1 MVFMGVDAVG
11 DNAPLDIAA
20 DADIAEMEAAWS
32 NSGFLNIFVQRHEN
46 GVARRRHIG
55 VGSWHE
61 VPPEQSQLQGGR
73 ALANFVSTS
82 LRAVDHQ
89 ATDHSMLVLW
99 GHAYDFAVG
108 PSITG
113 SGNVDALEFVELSA
127 VLRDLQNEMWLEYP
141 GEEPPRLNIV
151 AFDACDASTVELACQ
166 LSPFAKYLLASQIG
180 VPIPGWPYD
189 RIFERFGDPIGDV
202 MGPAQGGAYIV
213 RRYCESYTSLRPVS
227 LSLLD
232 LGRAREL
239 FARTEVLATA
249 LDLSIRRNGD
259 TRDQVANLFVRAQT
273 APNKPYVDVADF
285 CLNLFRESTDA
296 FVIAAAQA
304 LGDFLVTSGP
314 EVATLSSEGTGKP
327 FIAEWGRN
335 AGSTARLNGVSIY
348 APHVAR
354 EHDSHAARRIY
365 SQFDFVRQTRWS
377 QLVYALADRT

>member
-11 DNAPLDIAA
+11 DDAPLDTAA

-32 NSGFLNIFVQRHEN
+32 TSGFLNIFVQKHEK
-46 GVARRRHIG
+46 GVASRRQIG
-55 VGSWHE
+55 VGQWHD

-127 VLRDLQNEMWLEYP
+127 VLRDLQNEMWLKYP

-189 RIFERFGDPIGDV
+189 QHPRTLWRPYRRTDGTRAGRGLHRAEVPRVVHVAATGVAVPAGSRSRAGALCPDR
-202 MGPAQGGAYIV
+202 GPGHGA
-213 RRYCESYTSLRPVS
+213 RPVDS
-227 LSLLD
+227 SEW
-232 LGRAREL
+232 RHARSGS
-239 FARTEVLATA
+239 R
-249 LDLSIRRNGD
+249 S
-259 TRDQVANLFVRAQT
+259 VRAGSDRPQ
-273 APNKPYVDVADF
+273 
-285 CLNLFRESTDA
+285 
-296 FVIAAAQA
+296 QA
-304 LGDFLVTSGP
+304 LCGCGRL
-314 EVATLSSEGTGKP
+314 LSQP
-327 FIAEWGRN
+327 
-335 AGSTARLNGVSIY
+335 V
-348 APHVAR
+348 PR
-354 EHDSHAARRIY
+354 EH
-365 SQFDFVRQTRWS
+365 
-377 QLVYALADRT
+377 